1 MEKRILA
8 KGADFLTEDAF
19 LAHSVTVDA
28 TADKLEYTGIPLDY
42 LGENRYASTR
52 KEQHTIIVGDTGCG
66 KTRRLIVP
74 AIKLIGKTGE
84 SMIISDPKGELY
96 QKTSQG
102 LKAKGYEIRVLNMR
116 EPRNGDRWNPLEL
129 IETMYKSE
137 DENMRDKGLI
147 MLDEIIDQMATCI
160 ESSKDKYWETVSKQ
174 FIKAT
179 ALTILDYAPEGS
191 LNFRNLALAC
201 NDIMSSLCK
210 NLDNNSSST
219 EDEDYSENDHF
230 ICFYECLPADSLIR
244 QNFAST
250 VCVNHPTTM
259 SCISTTMLSIVNMYT
274 RQESIK
280 FLFSKTDFD
289 IRSLGQK
296 SIALYILLP
305 DELLTLYPLATL
317 FVSQIY
323 SVLIDLAFTNGGTLP
338 NKVNFILD
346 EFANFTRMPNI
357 SSMLT
362 SSRSR
367 GIRFFLV
374 VQDIEQLRL
383 QYGDAASSIVYSN
396 CPNLIFMGCR
406 NVTFLKEL
414 MELSGLY
421 TEAYTGIS
429 RPLISINDL
438 QCLEVGEAFIYV
450 RSCNPKHSKFP
461 DYTKVDF
468 GEALSESF
476 CTPPENQALLDK
488 PLNIWKVFS
497 GEITKEDSHADDAKN
512 IVRRNSIYLTNEI
525 LAFMQDLLKKPEL
538 ELEDSSE
545 LQIQNRLLKQCL
557 RALASKYRVEAFEA
571 TTYLKDCISEP
582 DEFDD
587 LDSDQLF

>member
-8 KGADFLTEDAF
+8 KGADFLTEEAF

-28 TADKLEYTGIPLDY
+28 CANNLEYTGIPLDY
-42 LGENRYASTR
+42 LGENRYATTR

-84 SMIISDPKGELY
+84 SMVISDPKGELY

-102 LKAKGYEIRVLNMR
+102 LRAKGYEIRVLNMR

-129 IETMYKSE
+129 IETMYRSE

-147 MLDEIIDQMATCI
+147 MLDDIIDQMSSCI
-160 ESSKDKYWETVSKQ
+160 ESNKDKYWETISKQ
-174 FIKAT
+174 FVKAT
-179 ALTILDYAPEGS
+179 VLTILDYAPAGS
-191 LNFRNLALAC
+191 LNFRNLAIAC
-201 NDIMSSLCK
+201 NEIMSFLCK
-210 NLDNNSSST
+210 KVERESSSM
-219 EDEDYSENDHF
+219 DDDDDCSENYNFMD
-230 ICFYECLPADSLIR
+230 FYNSLPADSLIK
-244 QNFAST
+244 QYFAST
-250 VCVNHPTTM
+250 VCVTHSNTM
-259 SCISTTMLSIVNMYT
+259 TCISTTMLSMVNLYT

-296 SIALYILLP
+296 SIALYIILP
-305 DELLTLYPLATL
+305 DEILTLYELATL

-323 SVLIDLAFTNGGTLP
+323 SVLIDLAFTNGGALP

-346 EFANFTRMPNI
+346 EFANFTRMSNI

-374 VQDIEQLRL
+374 VQDIDQLRL
-383 QYGDAASSIVYSN
+383 QYGEAASSIVYSN

-414 MELSGLY
+414 VELSGTY

-429 RPLISINDL
+429 SPLISINDL
-438 QCLEVGEAFIYV
+438 QCLEVGEAFIFV
-450 RSCNPKHSKFP
+450 RSCNPKHSSFP
-461 DYTKVDF
+461 DYTAVDF
-468 GEALSESF
+468 GENLSESSSLPQF
-476 CTPPENQALLDK
+476 NSAKMDE
-488 PLNIWKVFS
+488 PLSLFK
-497 GEITKEDSHADDAKN
+497 
-512 IVRRNSIYLTNEI
+512 I
-525 LAFMQDLLKKPEL
+525 LK
-538 ELEDSSE
+538 ELEDKE
-545 LQIQNRLLKQCL
+545 
-557 RALASKYRVEAFEA
+557 
-571 TTYLKDCISEP
+571 
-582 DEFDD
+582 
-587 LDSDQLF
+587 LDSLSDTPF